1 MYIAIIFAGVTI
13 IYSIIVIYF
22 IDKVIR
28 LKSYNKIIQRC
39 LDYEL
44 SEVQALLVKLAESK
58 AELYKSRKKESNV

>member
-1 MYIAIIFAGVTI
+1 MYIAIIFTGITI
-13 IYSIIVIYF
+13 VYSIIVIYF
-22 IDKVIR
+22 IDKVIK
-28 LKSYNKIIQRC
+28 LKSYNKVIQRC